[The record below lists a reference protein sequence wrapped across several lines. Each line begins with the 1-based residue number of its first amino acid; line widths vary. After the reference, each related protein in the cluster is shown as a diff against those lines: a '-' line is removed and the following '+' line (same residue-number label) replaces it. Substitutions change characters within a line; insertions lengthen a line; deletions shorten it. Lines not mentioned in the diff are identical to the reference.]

1 MQNINK
7 LGQWHHRTTTSPC
20 FSAASGLSRSTHRCR
35 RRITRRSSRRPIRYA
50 ACPRLSLVASSPNRV
65 HGTFGE
71 MNKSVYI
78 ESSVISYPTAW
89 PSRDL
94 VIAGHRAVAV
104 EWWNEHRLR
113 YDVYVSPL
121 VVEEISAGDAS
132 AAEERLRV
140 IADILSV
147 TIAAEAESLASAL
160 LAANAVPANSAR
172 DALHVA
178 IAATQ
183 GTDYLITWNFRH
195 INNASTRTMVVHVVS
210 DFGLACPVLCS
221 PEELMGEGDA

>member
-1 MQNINK
+1 
-7 LGQWHHRTTTSPC
+7 
-20 FSAASGLSRSTHRCR
+20 
-35 RRITRRSSRRPIRYA
+35 
-50 ACPRLSLVASSPNRV
+50 
-65 HGTFGE
+65 
-71 MNKSVYI
+71 MNKSVYM
-78 ESSVISYPTAW
+78 ESSVISYLTAR

-94 VIAGHRAVAV
+94 VIAGHQAVTA
-104 EWWNEHRLR
+104 EWWNERRLR

-140 IADILSV
+140 ITDIPSV

-160 LAANAVPANSAR
+160 LAANEVPANSAR

-183 GTDYLITWNFRH
+183 GMDYLITWNFRH
-195 INNASTRTMVVHVVS
+195 INNASTRTMAVNVVS
-210 DFGLACPVLCS
+210 DFGLVCPVLCS
-221 PEELMGEGDA
+221 PEEHMGEDDA

>member
-1 MQNINK
+1 
-7 LGQWHHRTTTSPC
+7 
-20 FSAASGLSRSTHRCR
+20 
-35 RRITRRSSRRPIRYA
+35 
-50 ACPRLSLVASSPNRV
+50 
-65 HGTFGE
+65 

-78 ESSVISYPTAW
+78 ESSVISYLTAR

-94 VIAGHRAVAV
+94 VIAGHQALTA
-104 EWWNEHRLR
+104 EWWNERRLR

-140 IADILSV
+140 IADIPSV

-160 LAANAVPANSAR
+160 LDANAVPANSGR

-183 GTDYLITWNFRH
+183 GIDYLIMWNFRH
-195 INNASTRTMVVHVVS
+195 INNASTRTMVVNVVS
-210 DFGLACPVLCS
+210 DFGLVCPVLCS
-221 PEELMGEGDA
+221 SEELMGEDDA

>member
-1 MQNINK
+1 
-7 LGQWHHRTTTSPC
+7 
-20 FSAASGLSRSTHRCR
+20 
-35 RRITRRSSRRPIRYA
+35 
-50 ACPRLSLVASSPNRV
+50 
-65 HGTFGE
+65 

-78 ESSVISYPTAW
+78 ESSVISYLTAR

-94 VIAGHRAVAV
+94 VIAGHQAVTA
-104 EWWNEHRLR
+104 EWWNERRLR

-132 AAEERLRV
+132 AAEDRLRV
-140 IADILSV
+140 IADIPSV

-183 GTDYLITWNFRH
+183 GIDYLITWNFRH
-195 INNASTRTMVVHVVS
+195 INNASTRTMVVNVVS
-210 DFGLACPVLCS
+210 DFGLVCPVLCS
-221 PEELMGEGDA
+221 PEELMGEDDA